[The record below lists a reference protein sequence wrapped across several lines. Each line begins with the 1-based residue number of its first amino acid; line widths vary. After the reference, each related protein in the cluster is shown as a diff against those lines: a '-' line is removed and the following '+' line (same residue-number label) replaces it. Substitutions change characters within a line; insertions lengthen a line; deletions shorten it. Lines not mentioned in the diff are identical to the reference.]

1 MELDFSKPA
10 PKPDTLEECH
20 LLIDV
25 LWQALREL
33 TQKVSVLERKIE
45 DLQEKLDDNSTNSS
59 KPPSSDFVKKK
70 QEQKKG
76 KRKSKKKRFQGG
88 QPGHKGKTRPLLA
101 VEEVDHIKKCFPEKT
116 CECGGKIICEID
128 HFKRH
133 QVHELPMTRPIVT
146 EFQIYQG
153 KCDKDCGKT
162 HTGQLPLGVSYN
174 MLGPLA
180 ISKVTTLTGSYR
192 LSKRNAAAILNDFY
206 GLSISIGTVSNAEKI
221 VSKALTSP
229 VEAAKQYVQESL
241 VAKHADETSHKEQ
254 NKRMWTWVGISM
266 LVCVFLIR
274 ASRSAEI
281 AKELLGESFK
291 GILNSDRYSAY
302 NWIAAQFRQICW
314 SHLQRDFKKI
324 SERTGASRK
333 IGQSLLVCC
342 QKMFTL
348 WHQVKEGKLSRKKFK
363 KLMNPIR
370 NKVES
375 LLKQGA
381 CCGHKKTQRTC
392 KNILKI
398 KKSLWTFISVSNV
411 EPTNNLAEQLIRT
424 FVIWRK
430 TSFGTQSE
438 EGSRY
443 MERILTVVATC
454 RMQKRNVLD
463 FISQAVKAYFGEG
476 IAPSLIPIS
485 IRTNRKLPL
494 AA

>member
-10 PKPDTLEECH
+10 PKPDSLKKCH
-20 LLIDV
+20 QLIGV
-25 LWQALREL
+25 LWQALREP
-33 TQKVSVLERKIE
+33 TQKVSALEGKIE
-45 DLQEKLDDNSTNSS
+45 DLQEKLNINSTNSS
-59 KPPSSDFVKKK
+59 KPPSSDFVKRR
-70 QEQKKG
+70 QEQKKV
-76 KRKSKKKRFQGG
+76 KRKSKKKRSKGG

-101 VEEVDHIKKCFPEKT
+101 VEEVDHIKKCFPEAS

-133 QVHELPMTRPIVT
+133 QVHELPMMRPVVT

-153 KCDKDCGKT
+153 KCEEDCGRK
-162 HTGQLPLGVSYN
+162 HTGQLPLGISYN

-180 ISKVTTLTGSYR
+180 IAKVTTLTGGYR
-192 LSKRNAAAILNDFY
+192 LSKRNAAAIFNDFY

-221 VSKALTSP
+221 VSKALISP
-229 VEAAKQYVQESL
+229 VEAAKQYVQTSIE
-241 VAKHADETSHKEQ
+241 AKHADETSHKEQ
-254 NKRMWTWVGISM
+254 NKRMWAWVGISM

-274 ASRSAEI
+274 ASRSTEV
-281 AKELLGESFK
+281 AKELLGESFR

-302 NWIAAQFRQICW
+302 NWIADQFRQICW

-324 SERTGASRK
+324 SERAGTSRK

-342 QKMFTL
+342 RKMFAL
-348 WHQVKEGKLSRKKFK
+348 WHRVKEGKLSRKKFK
-363 KLMNPIR
+363 KLMKPIQK
-370 NKVES
+370 KVEL

-398 KKSLWTFISVSNV
+398 KKSLWTFISVLNV

-454 RMQKRNVLD
+454 RMQKRNALD
-463 FISQAVKAYFGEG
+463 FIAQAVKAHFGEG
-476 IAPSLIPIS
+476 IVPSLIPIP
-485 IRTNRKLPL
+485 IRNNRKLSL
-494 AA
+494 AT